1 MNIRYLKS
9 STYRQALKSLNNR
22 SLDIIIVAGSHIVA
36 TDGGERLKETL
47 DECVRV
53 LKDTGILFIHGT
65 PFNLPSR
72 IEPLMRSLQFK
83 YWIAIESAIVRNKRG
98 LPSTH
103 AAVAVFAKS
112 KKSFPINKVRFP
124 HHYCSFCNRTLKDW
138 GGKAHLMNPA
148 GYALSD
154 VWRDLPHHDN
164 YKKLSLPVL
173 ETLLRLIDAEDT
185 RCLIFPYEGIDFDPN
200 RRSRQPRLLRN
211 HSAPSPVAHGARKS
225 NPIND
230 SLLDVV
236 LCGNAAEVLSD
247 YPDGSVD
254 LAFADPPYNLA
265 KSYSSYQDVKDD
277 EAYVQWCNS
286 WLKEYIRV
294 LKPTGSLYIVNLPK
308 WAIHHAAFL
317 NNHLHLQNWIAWDA
331 ISEPRGKIM
340 PAHYALLFY
349 TKQPTDF
356 TFNYEAV
363 SPVDAPSFCLRG
375 SCLRERTAQG
385 IVPKVPL
392 TDIWWDI
399 HRIRHRRDRDMHP
412 CQLPEKFMERIVRLS
427 SNKGDVVLDALCGAG
442 TTAVAAST
450 LQRRFIAI
458 DVDPFYTEMTR
469 AKIGQLRSLGSIP
482 KKRQRRPPQ
491 NVTKKELQLELTR
504 LARSLGRLPTEDDV
518 RKMSKYDLELFHI
531 AFSTWGK
538 ALKAAKL
545 EMPQ

>member
-9 STYRQALKSLNNR
+9 STYRQALKSLNDR
-22 SLDIIIVAGSHIVA
+22 SVDSIIVAGSHIVA
-36 TDGGERLKETL
+36 TDGGERFTETL
-47 DECVRV
+47 DQCARV

-83 YWIAIESAIVRNKRG
+83 YWIAIESAMVKEKPG

-124 HHYCSFCNRTLKDW
+124 HQHCSFCHRTLKDW

-154 VWRDLPHHDN
+154 VWRDLPRLDN
-164 YKKLSLPVL
+164 YSKLTLPVL
-173 ETLLRLIDAEDT
+173 EVLLRFIEAEDT
-185 RCLIFPYEGIDFDPN
+185 RCLIFPYEGITFDPDG
-200 RRSRQPRLLRN
+200 SPRQHRLLEDRTVPGL
-211 HSAPSPVAHGARKS
+211 AARKS
-225 NPIND
+225 KKPSRIEE

-236 LCGNAAEVLSD
+236 LCGDAAEVLGD

-265 KSYSSYQDVKDD
+265 KSYSSYEDVKDD
-277 EAYVQWCNS
+277 EAYVEWCNA

-294 LKPTGSLYIVNLPK
+294 LKPTGTLYIVNLPK

-317 NNHLHLQNWIAWDA
+317 NKRLYLQNWIAWDA

-349 TKQPTDF
+349 TKHPGDF

-363 SPVDAPSFCLRG
+363 SPIDAPSFCLRG
-375 SCLRERTAQG
+375 SCIRERTEQG
-385 IVPKVPL
+385 INPQVPL

-412 CQLPEKFMERIVRLS
+412 CQLPERFMQRLIRLS

-442 TTAVAAST
+442 TTAVVACT
-450 LQRRFIAI
+450 LQRRFVAI
-458 DVDPFYTEMTR
+458 DVDPYYAELTR
-469 AKIGQLRSLGSIP
+469 AKVSQLRSIGFIP
-482 KKRQRRPPQ
+482 RKRQRRPPQ
-491 NVTKKELQLELTR
+491 NVTKKELQLELGR

-518 RKMSKYDLELFHI
+518 KEMSKYELRLFRET
-531 AFSTWGK
+531 FSTWGK

-545 EMPQ
+545 EIPE